1 MHDRKETLTQAD
13 IDELKKL
20 FDVFA
25 FQILGLTDESSSDN
39 AAVLNGLMDVILDIR
54 AKAKANKDWATSDA
68 IRDKLKEI
76 GITVKDGKDGATWNL
91 E

>member
-1 MHDRKETLTQAD
+1 
-13 IDELKKL
+13 
-20 FDVFA
+20 
-25 FQILGLTDESSSDN
+25 
-39 AAVLNGLMDVILDIR
+39 MDVILDIR